1 MEKDIKAHIITR
13 LNIESRVFIPRMF
26 LINEGKCSFMIK
38 QRQIPLRSGYIMTI
52 NKSQRKS
59 LKMDGV
65 FLKEQVFTYDKL
77 YVVVSRVNSKMDQN
91 YHSECFECLDSNFI
105 LSNVMSY

>member
-1 MEKDIKAHIITR
+1 
-13 LNIESRVFIPRMF
+13 MF

-38 QRQIPLRSGYIMTI
+38 QRQIPLRSSYIMTI

-59 LKMDGV
+59 LKMDGI

>member
-1 MEKDIKAHIITR
+1 
-13 LNIESRVFIPRMF
+13 MF

-38 QRQIPLRSGYIMTI
+38 QRQIPLRSSYIMTI

-59 LKMDGV
+59 LKMDGI

-77 YVVVSRVNSKMDQN
+77 YVVVSRVNSKN
-91 YHSECFECLDSNFI
+91 GSK
-105 LSNVMSY
+105 LSLRMF